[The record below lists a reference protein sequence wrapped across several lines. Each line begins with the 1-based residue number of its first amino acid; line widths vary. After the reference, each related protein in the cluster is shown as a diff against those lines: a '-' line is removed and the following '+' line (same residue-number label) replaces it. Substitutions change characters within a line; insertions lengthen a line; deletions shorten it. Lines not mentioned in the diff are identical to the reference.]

1 MATLSVER
9 LFLQFKATAMTYILV
24 NCLDSPQILSK
35 ACKLL
40 AFAALV
46 GRDVIT
52 TKVSRKGLV
61 NIPGAIRREFN
72 IEEGDLLLW
81 EPDRERGVIIVRVLK
96 NPLKHLRG
104 KYNDP
109 RISYESSEGLADR
122 LVLGEA
128 GAGDRA

>member
-1 MATLSVER
+1 M
-9 LFLQFKATAMTYILV
+9 
-24 NCLDSPQILSK
+24 LSK
-35 ACKLL
+35 TYKLL
-40 AFAALV
+40 AIATSV
-46 GRDVIT
+46 SRDVVT
-52 TKVSRKGLV
+52 AKVSRKGLV
-61 NIPGAIRREFN
+61 NIPAAIRREFN

-109 RISYESSEGLADR
+109 RISYESAEGLADR